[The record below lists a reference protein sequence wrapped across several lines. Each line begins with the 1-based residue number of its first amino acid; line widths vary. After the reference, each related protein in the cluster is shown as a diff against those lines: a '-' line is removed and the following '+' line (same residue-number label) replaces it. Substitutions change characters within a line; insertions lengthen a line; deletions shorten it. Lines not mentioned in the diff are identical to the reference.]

1 MSEQLEV
8 DGAVTWMMGGKIR
21 RDGRRG
27 RRRAAA
33 LMWDEGRP

>member
-8 DGAVTWMMGGKIR
+8 DGAVTWMMGGKIS
-21 RDGRRG
+21 RDRCRG

-33 LMWDEGRP
+33 LTRDEGRP